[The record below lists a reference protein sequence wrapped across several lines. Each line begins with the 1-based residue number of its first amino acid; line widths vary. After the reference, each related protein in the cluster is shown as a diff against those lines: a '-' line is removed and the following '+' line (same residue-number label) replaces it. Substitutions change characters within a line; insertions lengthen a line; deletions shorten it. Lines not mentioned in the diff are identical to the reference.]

1 MIHTQKI
8 ALVTG
13 AGKRLGRSI
22 ALGLA
27 SAGWDMVVHYR
38 SSANE
43 AEATAEEIRQ
53 LGRQAIVLDADL
65 ADEASCRDLLPRAIA
80 RIGPISCV
88 VNSASLFTYD
98 DASTFSVKML
108 DQHMRANL
116 AAPVLLSQALHDAT
130 PEGLQS
136 VVINLL
142 DQKLF
147 NPNPD
152 FLSYTLSKAGLQSAT
167 VLLAQALAPR
177 VRVVGL
183 APGLTLVSGDQ
194 TEQGFAAAH
203 TKTPLGKSS
212 TPDDIAAAACYLA
225 HAEAITGTVL
235 VVDGGQHLMPMSR
248 DVMFVAK

>member
-1 MIHTQKI
+1 VIHTQKI